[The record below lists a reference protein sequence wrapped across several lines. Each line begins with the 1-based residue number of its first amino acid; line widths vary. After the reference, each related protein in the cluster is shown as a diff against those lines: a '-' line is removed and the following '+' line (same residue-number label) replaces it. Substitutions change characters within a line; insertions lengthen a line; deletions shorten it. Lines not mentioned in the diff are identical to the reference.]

1 MIPILRHAFLRHFRP
16 VLSPFVSLTPVGS
29 RRYST
34 PTMASLSLDTKYRMN
49 SGYEI
54 PALGFGVYLIPQS
67 QTEKA
72 TQKALEHGYRQVDSA
87 VMYRNEKACG
97 QAIKNSG
104 IDRSELFFTTKVPPG
119 SMGYDRTKRQVD
131 VSVRETGLDYIDLV
145 LLHAPYGGKEERL
158 GSWKALVD
166 AQLEGKVR
174 SIGVSNYGIHHLDE
188 LDEYIHST
196 GSSQIDV
203 GQYEI
208 HPWCDRRNIIEWLKK
223 RNVVVQAYSPLAHGS
238 RFDEPILNALGKK
251 YNKSPAQIMIR
262 WVLQNGIVPLP
273 KSTTPARIKENAEVF
288 DFELSDDE
296 VEVLHTGEYS
306 PTDWDPTLD
315 YD

>member
-1 MIPILRHAFLRHFRP
+1 M
-16 VLSPFVSLTPVGS
+16 
-29 RRYST
+29 
-34 PTMASLSLDTKYRMN
+34 
-49 SGYEI
+49 E
-54 PALGFGVYLIPQS
+54 
-67 QTEKA
+67 
-72 TQKALEHGYRQVDSA
+72 
-87 VMYRNEKACG
+87 
-97 QAIKNSG
+97 
-104 IDRSELFFTTKVPPG
+104 
-119 SMGYDRTKRQVD
+119 
-131 VSVRETGLDYIDLV
+131 
-145 LLHAPYGGKEERL
+145 
-158 GSWKALVD
+158 

-262 WVLQNGIVPLP
+262 WVLQNVSIHLSLYSTRCMGSVSDEYRVSSLYPNQRLLRESRKTL
-273 KSTTPARIKENAEVF
+273 KSLTSSCLTMRLRSFIRASIALRTGTPRLITIRASTVVCRRMSITSISQIINFVRSQYWF
-288 DFELSDDE
+288 YR
-296 VEVLHTGEYS
+296 T
-306 PTDWDPTLD
+306 P
-315 YD
+315 